1 MTNALQNA
9 SPQSAAVIEQSL
21 LAFGVGMDLAVRTDI
36 KHAFQFAS
44 LAASKAHPGDDQTEQ
59 WFDLFVRV
67 MRDMGWVALKR
78 SYERESSQAQ
88 SLKLGAVAF
97 KTMKV
102 VGQAVL
108 SNPLTDAL
116 AQLATEA
123 LEGLGKITEAQDLLK
138 RNLREKQVNTVG
150 LAACMQNEAG
160 EIILAMSAIDSKP
173 FDDHQLHT
181 MVFEWESQAT
191 AHYSA
196 GVVFVFN
203 RDMYG
208 AVRDSIRERLEDRT
222 VRNVLDYAI

>member
-1 MTNALQNA
+1 MTTALQNT
-9 SPQSAAVIEQSL
+9 SSRSAAVIEQSL
-21 LAFGVGMDLAVRTDI
+21 LAFGVGMEPAVRADI
-36 KHAFQFAS
+36 KHAYQFAS
-44 LAASKAHPGDDQTEQ
+44 LAASKAHPGDDQAEQ
-59 WFDLFVRV
+59 WFNLFVKV

-78 SYERESSQAQ
+78 SYERESSQSQ

-116 AQLATEA
+116 AQLASEA

-138 RNLREKQVNTVG
+138 RNLKEKQVNTVG
-150 LAACMQNEAG
+150 LGACVQNEAG
-160 EIILAMSAIDSKP
+160 EIILAMSAIDTKP
-173 FDDHQLHT
+173 FDEHQLHT
-181 MVFEWESQAT
+181 MVFEWESKAT
-191 AHYSA
+191 VHYSA

-203 RDMYG
+203 RELYG
-208 AVRDSIRERLEDRT
+208 AVRDSIRERLEDRA